1 MTHQTWIQVAERID
15 SLRVFPRLFLVACFW
30 FTVKVTM
37 LLLAWY
43 THLPA
48 AERGIEGSGF
58 GAIVLLGIMA
68 FLKLVYTTY
77 SDAGRAWGPAA
88 PATSTTLVQTTQ
100 TTGAAP

>member
-1 MTHQTWIQVAERID
+1 MTHQSWIQAAERID
-15 SLRVFPRLFLVACFW
+15 SLRVFPRLFLIACFW

-37 LLLAWY
+37 LLVIWY

-48 AERGIEGSGF
+48 AERGPEAAGF
-58 GAIVLLGIMA
+58 GAVVLLGQMA
-68 FLKLVYTTY
+68 FLKLVYQTY
-77 SDAGRAWGPAA
+77 SDAGRAWGPPA